1 MVRQVD
7 EAMMAW
13 AATRQATR
21 HLGLLVPMMLDEYLA
36 ALTASPA
43 RPEVMRSWVSWS
55 GLQVMPGPQ

>member
-1 MVRQVD
+1 MGRH
-7 EAMMAW
+7 
-13 AATRQATR
+13 QAGDPA